1 MKQSIFI
8 AAAFLMLS
16 MVSAKKISFYDFKMK
31 TLDGKEFDFSTL
43 KGKKVLLVN
52 VASQCGYTPQYAE
65 LQKLSEQY
73 KDKLVVLGFPS
84 NSFFQEQKDSEEI
97 ATFCKKNY
105 GVTFQMMEKIDV
117 KGNGQ
122 HPLYKWLSSKDMN
135 GWNDKAPA
143 WNFNK
148 YLVNEKGELIKYYGS
163 GTKPLSPEI
172 TDQI

>member
-8 AAAFLMLS
+8 AAAFLLLS
-16 MVSAKKISFYDFKMK
+16 MVAAKKTSFYDFKMK
-31 TLDGKEFDFSTL
+31 TLEGKDFDFNSL

-52 VASQCGYTPQYAE
+52 VASQCGYTPQYEE

-73 KDKLVVLGFPS
+73 KDKLVVIGFPS
-84 NSFFQEQKDSEEI
+84 NSFFQEQKNSEEI

-105 GVTFQMMEKIDV
+105 GVTFTMMEKIDV

-122 HPLYKWLSSKDMN
+122 HPLYKWLSTKDMN
-135 GWNDKAPA
+135 GWNDKSPA

-163 GTKPLSPEI
+163 GTKPLSKEI

>member
-1 MKQSIFI
+1 M
-8 AAAFLMLS
+8 
-16 MVSAKKISFYDFKMK
+16 
-31 TLDGKEFDFSTL
+31 
-43 KGKKVLLVN
+43 VN
-52 VASQCGYTPQYAE
+52 VASQCGYTPQYEE

-97 ATFCKKNY
+97 AAFCKKNY
-105 GVTFQMMEKIDV
+105 GVTFTMMEKIDV
-117 KGNGQ
+117 KGSGQ
-122 HPLYKWLSSKDMN
+122 HPLYKWLSTKDMN
-135 GWNDKAPA
+135 GWNDKAPS

-163 GTKPLSPEI
+163 GTKPLSKEI